1 MNFIDLYSL
10 VPINDGLRC
19 LCKDSEGN
27 HYVASK
33 THHDRNERLL
43 FEDEA
48 LANEYAQAHQL
59 SDLRPERLNYNADFL
74 PPSVVWRDKN

>member
-1 MNFIDLYSL
+1 MKFIDLYSL

-48 LANEYAQAHQL
+48 LVSASADSL
-59 SDLRPERLNYNADFL
+59 KPENMAMVI
-74 PPSVVWRDKN
+74 PMASPVATVWV